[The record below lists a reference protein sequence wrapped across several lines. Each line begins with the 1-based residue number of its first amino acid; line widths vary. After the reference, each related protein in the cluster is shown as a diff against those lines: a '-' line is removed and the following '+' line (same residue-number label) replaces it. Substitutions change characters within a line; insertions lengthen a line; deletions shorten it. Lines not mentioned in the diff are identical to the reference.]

1 MLCNTQQWV
10 IRWSFKFWVFTFL
23 NLPPKIKCWVA
34 LTKVFFNQIFLHFG
48 QFYLYSR
55 NVCNKRLA
63 NCTAVTDTLALNGFT
78 RNAKHGFDSWKWSN
92 LARNSSS
99 SLTIYLSI
107 LPLCGLQLT
116 DRQTDRQTN
125 LFNIWKNQ
133 ISGGGEWPQGI
144 RVILPLETQSNCWEE
159 TQVEQL
165 RRRPTVY
172 KFHIDLHI
180 STKTV
185 QT

>member
-116 DRQTDRQTN
+116 DRQTDRQVYLTSEKIRYQGEENDRKVFESSSPSKHSRTAQKKHKSNSSGDDQQSTN
-125 LFNIWKNQ
+125 FI
-133 ISGGGEWPQGI
+133 
-144 RVILPLETQSNCWEE
+144 
-159 TQVEQL
+159 
-165 RRRPTVY
+165 
-172 KFHIDLHI
+172 
-180 STKTV
+180 
-185 QT
+185 